1 LSLNPFAFIVD
12 THDQALK
19 HTWSPSDI
27 LRPPPSYCGYP
38 KVLQSRID
46 RFSSIRMNGTRERIH
61 NRYKNMGKL
70 MISLSDQSENLV
82 RSEVQRVY
90 HGRVGGLS
98 IFFEQVLR
106 DYFHDNGKPGKPGRT
121 KNGKN

>member
-1 LSLNPFAFIVD
+1 
-12 THDQALK
+12 
-19 HTWSPSDI
+19 
-27 LRPPPSYCGYP
+27 
-38 KVLQSRID
+38 
-46 RFSSIRMNGTRERIH
+46 
-61 NRYKNMGKL
+61 MGKL

-82 RSEVQRVY
+82 RNEVQRVY

-106 DYFHDNGKPGKPGRT
+106 DYFHDNGKLTKSNRT

>member
-1 LSLNPFAFIVD
+1 
-12 THDQALK
+12 
-19 HTWSPSDI
+19 
-27 LRPPPSYCGYP
+27 
-38 KVLQSRID
+38 
-46 RFSSIRMNGTRERIH
+46 
-61 NRYKNMGKL
+61 MGKL
-70 MISLSDQSENLV
+70 MISLSDHSENLV

-106 DYFHDNGKPGKPGRT
+106 DYFHGNGNGKPTRVIRT

>member
-1 LSLNPFAFIVD
+1 
-12 THDQALK
+12 
-19 HTWSPSDI
+19 
-27 LRPPPSYCGYP
+27 
-38 KVLQSRID
+38 
-46 RFSSIRMNGTRERIH
+46 
-61 NRYKNMGKL
+61 MGKL

-106 DYFHDNGKPGKPGRT
+106 DYFDNGKPAKTSRT